1 VLSFVSCTQ
10 NKYLDTVSNQIM
22 SAMSCKDN
30 NLAEAFKKFQYAY
43 HCMATHY
50 HNSLEKYKDASVNE
64 TADKLLNRCGR
75 AITLLSQSNM
85 DTQAWNEFKMECQNA
100 IGAAKPVLE
109 QHRQWGKLMAKL
121 IVALLMLPISLP
133 LYALG
138 LFSLKT
144 RSEQILDNMDSVF
157 TLREPLATT

>member
-1 VLSFVSCTQ
+1 
-10 NKYLDTVSNQIM
+10 
-22 SAMSCKDN
+22 
-30 NLAEAFKKFQYAY
+30 
-43 HCMATHY
+43 
-50 HNSLEKYKDASVNE
+50 
-64 TADKLLNRCGR
+64 
-75 AITLLSQSNM
+75 M